1 VPGVDL
7 DLTPGVEDVARTLA
21 EHVDVD
27 EAADRVRFRDAD
39 GAERELGLH
48 DYGALYAVP
57 GLYEAIFLHALRGE
71 APEDVAGALHDVVVA
86 DGQDPAAVR
95 VLDLG
100 AGSGVVGAALH
111 RRGFDEL
118 AALDIEP
125 EGARAAERDRPGLY
139 AEYRTLDL
147 LALAPDDAAWL
158 DDLRP
163 AVLTVAGAI
172 GWGHLPSAAFARAL
186 DALRPGGLAA
196 LSIAPGF
203 EDEPQLSDWAA
214 LLGGPG
220 LVERTRRPGVAR
232 RTGDGRVL
240 RTEVLV
246 LQTV

>member
-1 VPGVDL
+1 MDL
-7 DLTPGVEDVARTLA
+7 DLHVDVDDVARVLA
-21 EHVDVD
+21 EHIEVD
-27 EAADRVRFRDAD
+27 EAADRVRLRDPD

-48 DYGALYAVP
+48 DYAALYGVP

-71 APEDVAGALHDVVVA
+71 APEDVAAALHAVVVA
-86 DGQDPAAVR
+86 DGGDPAAVR

-100 AGSGVVGAALH
+100 AGSGVVGGALR

-118 AALDIEP
+118 AGLDLEP
-125 EGARAAERDRPGLY
+125 AGVVAAERDRPGVY
-139 AEYRTLDL
+139 GQYRVADL
-147 LALAPDDAAWL
+147 LALSPEEAAWL
-158 DDLRP
+158 DGLG
-163 AVLTVAGAI
+163 AEAITVAGAI

-246 LQTV
+246 LQAA